1 MNAAD
6 VVIGIILIVGVA
18 SGIAHGFVRG
28 ILGLVGLV
36 LGIVLAVAYYDWLAE
51 NALSF
56 LPGEHVP
63 QVLSFLLIFLAV
75 VLLIGALARVLS
87 HVLKLSTLGWL
98 DRLAGGLLGLI
109 TASIL
114 ASAVLF
120 LAVVG
125 GAAQERVLVEST
137 LAPKVVRVTDAV
149 VLLLPADVRER
160 IYRAYDGLRMEW
172 RRAKLRAPGALLL
185 VAEPAL
191 SSSVPDR
198 GGPSSR

>member
-18 SGIAHGFVRG
+18 SGIARGFVRG

-36 LGIVLAVAYYDWLAE
+36 LGIMLAVAYYDWLAA

-63 QVLSFLLIFLAV
+63 EVLSFLLIFLVV
-75 VLLIGALARVLS
+75 VLSIGALARVLA

-98 DRLAGGLLGLI
+98 DRLAGGLLGLL
-109 TASIL
+109 TASIF

-120 LAVVG
+120 LAVLG
-125 GAAQERVLVEST
+125 GATHERVLVEST

-172 RRAKLRAPGALLL
+172 RRTRLRAPDALL
-185 VAEPAL
+185 VDAEPVVR
-191 SSSVPDR
+191 SSVPDR

>member
-18 SGIAHGFVRG
+18 SGITRGFVRG
-28 ILGLVGLV
+28 ILGLIGLV
-36 LGIVLAVAYYDWLAE
+36 LGIMLAVAYYDWLAE

-56 LPGEHVP
+56 LPGEHAP
-63 QVLSFLLIFLAV
+63 RVLSFVLILLVV
-75 VLLIGALARVLS
+75 VLLIGAVARFLS

-98 DRLAGGLLGLI
+98 DRLAGGLLGLL
-109 TASIL
+109 TASIF

-125 GAAQERVLVEST
+125 GMAQERVLVEST

-172 RRAKLRAPGALLL
+172 RRTRLRAPGALL
-185 VAEPAL
+185 VDAEPVV
-191 SSSVPDR
+191 SSRVPDR